1 MNVAHPFTGKK
12 CTPPTVTTRKPRQ
25 RFVQRGF
32 CLNTNC
38 LTDELTVYR
47 VSPKAD
53 VWLLTDEQSD
63 HSWLMMGRAP
73 VCPHCGMP
81 LVK

>member
-1 MNVAHPFTGKK
+1 MNLAHHYTGKK
-12 CTPPTVTTRKPRQ
+12 CTSPTVTKRKPQQ
-25 RFVQRGF
+25 RLIQRCF

-47 VSPKAD
+47 VSAKAA

-63 HSWLMMGRAP
+63 HSWLMMGKTP
-73 VCPHCGMP
+73 ICPHCGLP

>member
-1 MNVAHPFTGKK
+1 MNLAHHYTGKK
-12 CTPPTVTTRKPRQ
+12 CTSPTVTKRKPQQ
-25 RFVQRGF
+25 RLIQRCF

-47 VSPKAD
+47 VSAKAA

-63 HSWLMMGRAP
+63 HSWLMMGKTP
-73 VCPHCGMP
+73 ICPHCGMP

>member
-1 MNVAHPFTGKK
+1 MNLAHHSTSKR

-25 RFVQRGF
+25 RFVERCF

-38 LTDELTVYR
+38 LTDELMVYR
-47 VSPKAD
+47 VSPQAA

-63 HSWLMMGRAP
+63 HSWLMMGKTP
-73 VCPHCGMP
+73 ICPHCGMP